1 MNTKYAQPGLAREPE
16 AVASSNPFRKYQVIT
31 VSLLLVIGIINYV
44 DRSALSIANT
54 SIQRDMGITPSQ
66 MGILLSAFS
75 LAYAFSQLP
84 LGMII
89 DRLGSK
95 IALGASLLGWSVA
108 QAAFG
113 MVNSFAGFMGL
124 RVLLGIGEAPM
135 FPSAAKALSEWFD
148 ANERGTP
155 TGVVWSATC
164 LGPCLAPPLL
174 TLFMVNFGWRGMF
187 IITGVIGVVL
197 ALCWL
202 TFYKSKAR
210 FLAELAAEGKPL
222 PSERQAAAAT
232 ATAPKASYFAGWLDL
247 FKHRSTWGAVLGF
260 MGVIYMLWLHLTW
273 LPGYFEREHGLDLY
287 KTAWVVSLAYGF
299 GAAGTIVAGRFCDW
313 LVRRGMSVLGSRKFS
328 VITGLVLAALFTLP
342 LSFVTGLTGCIMLLC
357 LALFSINMASA
368 TAWMIVNTIVDSQR
382 VASFGSIQNFGGY
395 IAGSVAPIATG
406 FSIQYS
412 GSFTTAFMI
421 SAVVALCSAVAY
433 FLLLQAPIGSAKV
446 EAGGMAGAT
455 EQA

>member
-1 MNTKYAQPGLAREPE
+1 MNKLK
-16 AVASSNPFRKYQVIT
+16 KYQSIT
-31 VSLLLVIGIINYV
+31 VVFLLLIGIVNYL

-54 SIQRDMGITPSQ
+54 SIQKDMMISPSQ

-75 LAYAFSQLP
+75 IAYAFAQLP
-84 LGMII
+84 MGMII

-95 IALGASLLGWSVA
+95 IALGASLLAWSVA
-108 QAAFG
+108 QTTFG
-113 MVNSFAGFMGL
+113 LVNSFAGFMGL

-155 TGVVWSATC
+155 TGIVWSSTC

-174 TLFMVNFGWRGMF
+174 TLLMVNYGWRGMF
-187 IITGVIGVVL
+187 IITGLLGVVL
-197 ALCWL
+197 AVCWL
-202 TFYKSKAR
+202 TFYKSKAQY
-210 FLAELAAEGKPL
+210 LAELAAEGKAL
-222 PSERQAAAAT
+222 PSEYVAPAAAPQ
-232 ATAPKASYFAGWLDL
+232 APKVSYFAGWLDL

-299 GAAGTIVAGRFCDW
+299 GAVGTIVAGRFCDR
-313 LVRRGMSVLGSRKFS
+313 LVKRGMSILGSRKFS

-342 LSFVTGLTGCIMLLC
+342 LSYVTGLTGCVILLC

-368 TAWMIVNTIVDSQR
+368 TAWMIVNTIVDSPR

-395 IAGSVAPIATG
+395 IAGSVAPIVTG

-412 GSFTTAFMI
+412 GSFNTAFMI

-433 FLLLQAPIGSAKV
+433 FLLLKAPIGGEVAKDEV
-446 EAGGMAGAT
+446 LREVT
-455 EQA
+455 Q

>member
-1 MNTKYAQPGLAREPE
+1 MK
-16 AVASSNPFRKYQVIT
+16 KYQHIT
-31 VSLLLVIGIINYV
+31 VVFLLLIGIVNYL

-54 SIQRDMGITPSQ
+54 SIQKDMMISPSQ

-75 LAYAFSQLP
+75 IAYAFAQLP
-84 LGMII
+84 MGMII

-155 TGVVWSATC
+155 TGVVWSSTC

-210 FLAELAAEGKPL
+210 YLAELAAEGKPL
-222 PSERQAAAAT
+222 PSGQQAPAAAAQ
-232 ATAPKASYFAGWLDL
+232 APKASYFAGWLDL

-299 GAAGTIVAGRFCDW
+299 GAAGTIVAGRFCDL
-313 LVRRGMSVLGSRKFS
+313 LVKRGMSVLASRKFS

-342 LSFVTGLTGCIMLLC
+342 LSFVTGLTGCVILLC

-395 IAGSVAPIATG
+395 IAGSVAPIVTG

-446 EAGGMAGAT
+446 KAAEMVAAT
-455 EQA
+455 E